1 MTFLS
6 IASQQWNV
14 GNKVFFIIEIFF
26 KIQIICLLFLQK
38 TMDLQFGIVL
48 TSECEILKFNPVQS
62 SYASDFGLAFYVC
75 YGIYSTSHEMI
86 LRKN

>member
-1 MTFLS
+1 
-6 IASQQWNV
+6 
-14 GNKVFFIIEIFF
+14 
-26 KIQIICLLFLQK
+26 
-38 TMDLQFGIVL
+38 MDLQFGIVL

-86 LRKN
+86 LRKI